1 MIDEEDSHKEFL
13 LAALR
18 AATARARAMQLDL
31 DTIGVALRG
40 DLIGPDTAVQWIN
53 NAGLMW
59 LVGAIPEEVGRVAKQ
74 NETVVTL
81 TTEAAQ

>member
-40 DLIGPDTAVQWIN
+40 DLISPDTAVQWIS

-59 LVGAIPEEVGRVAKQ
+59 LVGAIPEDVGRVAKQ
-74 NETVVTL
+74 NETV
-81 TTEAAQ
+81 AQ